1 MSMRRIAMKNMVHT
15 GERFVNSGQ
24 SRWQLFRKQWT
35 LQVFVLLG
43 IVFLAIFSYA
53 PMFGLLM
60 AFKDYKITDG
70 IIGIFTSKFVGFKY
84 FVEFFHEYNFKTIV
98 ANTIGISV
106 LKLIFSF
113 PAPIILAIMLN
124 EVRSV
129 PFKRTVQT
137 ISYLP
142 NFISWVIVS
151 GFALIFLSADNN
163 GIINV
168 LLVNTGLVSK
178 PLPFL
183 TDPKY
188 FWGLA
193 VLTSIWKE
201 TGWWAIIFLAAISGI
216 DPQMYEAA
224 EVDGAS
230 RLKRIWYI
238 TLPSIKSTVTV
249 VLILALGNLLGGGL
263 GGSSFEQSFLLG
275 NPANISRSEI
285 IQTYVFR
292 VGLSEG
298 RYAYATAVG
307 LIQSFISLVL
317 VLTSNYASKKVSGN
331 SLF

>member
-1 MSMRRIAMKNMVHT
+1 MKNAAHT
-15 GERFVNSGQ
+15 GERFVIRGQ
-24 SRWQLFRKQWT
+24 TRRHLFRKQWT

-84 FVEFFHEYNFKTIV
+84 FSEFFHEYNFKTIV
-98 ANTIGISV
+98 TNTVGISV

-168 LLVNTGLVSK
+168 LLVKTGIASK

-183 TDPKY
+183 TSPSY

-307 LIQSFISLVL
+307 LIQSFISLIL